1 MSTDKILWASRKYK
15 NFCELFAEAYKLREK
30 IKGKRLLTGN
40 FAKKTDMAVDFTE
53 HDYIFLI
60 KNSSCI

>member
-1 MSTDKILWASRKYK
+1 MSTDKILCASRKYK
-15 NFCELFAEAYKLREK
+15 NFCELFAKAGKLLEK
-30 IKGKRLLTGN
+30 IKGKGLLTGN
-40 FAKKTDMAVDFTE
+40 FLKKTDMAIDFTE